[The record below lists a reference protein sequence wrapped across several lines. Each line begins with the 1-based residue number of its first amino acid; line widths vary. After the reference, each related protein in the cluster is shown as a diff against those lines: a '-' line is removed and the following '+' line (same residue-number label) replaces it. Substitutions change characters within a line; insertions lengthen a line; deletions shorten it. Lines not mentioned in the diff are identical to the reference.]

1 MIFCRPVCSR
11 ARRMAF
17 SFASAPPL
25 VKKILS
31 RSPGVRS
38 AISRAASLRDSTAKP
53 GAMVQSLAACSWIA
67 ATTLGCWCPMLVFT
81 SCEEKSR

>member
-1 MIFCRPVCSR
+1 MCSR
-11 ARRMAF
+11 AIRTAC

-38 AISRAASLRDSTAKP
+38 AMRRAASDRASLAYC
-53 GAMVQSLAACSWIA
+53 GATVQSLAAWRWIA
-67 ATTLGCWCPMLVFT
+67 ATTFGC
-81 SCEEKSR
+81 